1 MTLISTLQRATTF
14 FCVRKTFEYE
24 KTFASFGLRSFGR
37 ELQWQKERESEARTE
52 TENAQRTTTAWKEQ
66 FTLPNTF
73 FSRFCFRSPRRV
85 FSFAR
90 SSATAILSLWT
101 RAHSKTIASEI
112 EWFFDWWLAV
122 ALMDESTEHFNLSW
136 TIQATQRART
146 SSTTSSRKR
155 QEKKVCPWIIRP
167 SSPCKYFC
175 GSLIFRLM
183 LCCIYGKSVMWKFD
197 LLLSRFS
204 KQAAGRY
211 VMNFFFLSFI
221 VVVDNEV
228 WIWLLS
234 TPTRWS
240 LNYSW
245 TADRALIWLESL
257 SARCR
262 GCRAAM
268 GTRCRSTSNRSL
280 LILFFFNDILEFAL
294 YTTITRSNFR

>member
-1 MTLISTLQRATTF
+1 
-14 FCVRKTFEYE
+14 
-24 KTFASFGLRSFGR
+24 
-37 ELQWQKERESEARTE
+37 
-52 TENAQRTTTAWKEQ
+52 
-66 FTLPNTF
+66 
-73 FSRFCFRSPRRV
+73 
-85 FSFAR
+85 
-90 SSATAILSLWT
+90 
-101 RAHSKTIASEI
+101 
-112 EWFFDWWLAV
+112 
-122 ALMDESTEHFNLSW
+122 MDESTEHFNLSW

-167 SSPCKYFC
+167 SPCKYFC

-197 LLLSRFS
+197 LLLSRFT
-204 KQAAGRY
+204 KQAAGRC

-240 LNYSW
+240 LNYSS
-245 TADRALIWLESL
+245 DRALIWLESL

-280 LILFFFNDILEFAL
+280 LILFFFLMIFWNLHSTQRSLEVIFANWIHDTAEFYFSFFPLNFIHTRGASYLQTAEKNTPRRESSKKILKIKPFSHRTSGDIA
-294 YTTITRSNFR
+294 NK